1 MPEIIS
7 MKTARE
13 LARHNIARLIDHT
26 ALRPDLTGMQIETLC
41 KEALEYNFYSVCV
54 NASFIPLVKAFLGA
68 SSVKICTVVGFPLG
82 ATLARVKAYEAEQA
96 AKEGA
101 HEIDMVINIS
111 ALKDKDYLK
120 VKEEIKSVVDSI
132 SGLVCKVILENCLLT
147 DFEIQVGCQLALQAG
162 AHFVKTSTG
171 FEKSGATIRDIKL
184 MRNAIEDCMGIKAA
198 GGIGD
203 YSTALQMIEAGA
215 TRIGASK
222 SIQIIEGNH
231 L

>member
-7 MKTARE
+7 MKMAKE
-13 LARHNIARLIDHT
+13 LARDNIAILIDHT
-26 ALRPDLTGMQIETLC
+26 DLRPDLTGNQIEAHC
-41 KEALEYNFYSVCV
+41 KEALKYKFYSVCV
-54 NASFIPLVKAFLGA
+54 NPCFIPLARAFLSG
-68 SSVKICTVVGFPLG
+68 SDVKICTVIGFPLG
-82 ATLARVKAYEAEQA
+82 ANLSKVKAYEAEQA

-120 VKEEIKSVVDSI
+120 VKEEIKSVVETA
-132 SGLVCKVILENCLLT
+132 SGLICKVILENCLLT
-147 DFEIQVGCQLALQAG
+147 DEEKMVGCQLALQAG

-171 FEKSGATIRDIKL
+171 FEKAGATVEDIKL
-184 MRNAIEDCMGIKAA
+184 MRSVLEDCMGIKAA
-198 GGIGD
+198 GGIRD
-203 YSTALQMIEAGA
+203 YNTAIKMVAAGA

-222 SIQIIEGNH
+222 SIQIVEGSR

>member
-13 LARHNIARLIDHT
+13 LARYNIARLIDHT

-41 KEALEYNFYSVCV
+41 KEALKYNFYSVCV

-132 SGLVCKVILENCLLT
+132 PGLVCKVILENCLLT

-198 GGIGD
+198 GGIRD
-203 YSTALQMIEAGA
+203 YNTALQMVEAGA